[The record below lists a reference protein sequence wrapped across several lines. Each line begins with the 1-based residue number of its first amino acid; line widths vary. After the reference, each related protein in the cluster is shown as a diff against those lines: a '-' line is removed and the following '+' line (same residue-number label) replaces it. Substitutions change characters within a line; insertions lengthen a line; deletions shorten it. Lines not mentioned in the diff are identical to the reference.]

1 MKISVSLLSALA
13 SIVFSVGASAGT
25 TEPDPAKW
33 KLAWSEDFNTAVLDT
48 AVWSK
53 CDRGNPDW
61 CNTMSHDDS
70 LFELRDGNLV
80 LKGIVNPDTSADPSP
95 YLTGGVWTKGRKAFE
110 PGSRLEI
117 RARLHGAKGAWPAIW
132 LLPSDPA
139 AQWPHGGEI
148 DIMERLNNNHIVYQ
162 TVHSNYT
169 HHKGNTKNPPSG
181 ATFSIDREGWNVY
194 GVEIHPDKIQFFI
207 NGKPTLTYPK
217 VNDGADG
224 QFPFYIPQFLLIDM
238 QLGGAWVGEVD
249 LNDLPV
255 EMEVDWVK
263 YYTPVK

>member
-1 MKISVSLLSALA
+1 MSARRFLSVALFSALLL
-13 SIVFSVGASAGT
+13 GATAQET
-25 TEPDPAKW
+25 QW
-33 KLAWSEDFNTAVLDT
+33 KLDWMDDFNGPELDT
-48 AVWSK
+48 TVWSPIK
-53 CDRGNPDW
+53 RGAADW
-61 CNTMSHDDS
+61 NNTMKDEPR
-70 LFELRDGNLV
+70 LFESRDGCIV
-80 LKGIVNPDTSADPSP
+80 LKGMLSNDQKADTLP
-95 YLTGGVWTKGRKAFE
+95 YVTGGIYTIDKKAFQ
-110 PGSRLEI
+110 PGKFEI
-117 RARLHGAKGAWPAIW
+117 KARLHGTKGAWPAIW
-132 LLPSDPA
+132 LKPYEHEKYR
-139 AQWPHGGEI
+139 WPMGGEI

>member
-1 MKISVSLLSALA
+1 MSTRLFLLGALFSAL
-13 SIVFSVGASAGT
+13 FFGASAQET
-25 TEPDPAKW
+25 QW
-33 KLAWSEDFNTAVLDT
+33 KLDWMDDFNGPELDT
-48 AVWSK
+48 TVWSPVK
-53 CDRGNPDW
+53 RGAADW
-61 CNTMSHDDS
+61 NNTMKDEPR
-70 LFELRDGNLV
+70 LFEFRDGCIV
-80 LKGIVNPDTSADPSP
+80 LKGMLSNDQKADTLP
-95 YLTGGVWTKGRKAFE
+95 YVTGGIYTLDKKAFQ
-110 PGSRLEI
+110 PGKFEI
-117 RARLHGAKGAWPAIW
+117 KARLHGTKGAWPAIW
-132 LLPSDPA
+132 LKPYEHKKYR
-139 AQWPHGGEI
+139 WPMGGEI

-169 HHKGNTKNPPSG
+169 YHKGNTKNPPSG
-181 ATFSIDREGWNVY
+181 ATFPIDREGWNVY

-238 QLGGAWVGEVD
+238 QLGGAWVGDVD

>member
-1 MKISVSLLSALA
+1 MSTRHFLLGALFSAL
-13 SIVFSVGASAGT
+13 FFGASAQET
-25 TEPDPAKW
+25 QW
-33 KLAWSEDFNTAVLDT
+33 KLDWMDDFNGPELDT
-48 AVWSK
+48 TVWSPIK
-53 CDRGNPDW
+53 RGAADW
-61 CNTMSHDDS
+61 NNTMKDEPR
-70 LFELRDGNLV
+70 LFEFRDGCIV
-80 LKGIVNPDTSADPSP
+80 LKGMLSNDQKADTLP
-95 YLTGGVWTKGRKAFE
+95 YVTGGIYTLDKKAFQ
-110 PGSRLEI
+110 PGKFEI
-117 RARLHGAKGAWPAIW
+117 KARLHGTKGAWPAIW
-132 LLPSDPA
+132 LKPFEHKKYR
-139 AQWPHGGEI
+139 WPMGGEI

-181 ATFSIDREGWNVY
+181 ATFPIDREGWNVY

-238 QLGGAWVGEVD
+238 QLGGAWVGDVD
-249 LNDLPV
+249 INDLPV
-255 EMEVDWVK
+255 EREVDGVK